1 MAAPYAAI
9 ALRHGAERLPLGVP
23 PRGGTI
29 SVHVIASGEDPAL
42 QCTIQVEGAPCRLL
56 VFGHLV
62 LGEHDFAHSGRVEV
76 DSVAK
81 RIAFRPDPDWLWG
94 QRYPDAVYHLVTST
108 PAAIDAIG
116 GDELLYADG
125 VARGTP
131 YVAFKTL
138 PTNEVRFA
146 VVGSMTD
153 PAEAQRLAEKY
164 AAGVEPAHV
173 LRVGQRVLDQL
184 YPQCPLQGPSVPTL
198 TVSTRFSPGSCTTPL
213 SI

>member
-1 MAAPYAAI
+1 MSSRPAMTPRCNARSKLRASRAASWCLAISFLASTTWPIPDGLKSI
-9 ALRHGAERLPLGVP
+9 ALR
-23 PRGGTI
+23 
-29 SVHVIASGEDPAL
+29 SASP
-42 QCTIQVEGAPCRLL
+42 
-56 VFGHLV
+56 
-62 LGEHDFAHSGRVEV
+62 SG
-76 DSVAK
+76 
-81 RIAFRPDPDWLWG
+81 PDPDWLWG

-125 VARGTP
+125 IARGTP

-153 PAEAQRLAEKY
+153 PAEAQRLADKY

-173 LRVGQRVLDQL
+173 LESANAFWTGVIGKA
-184 YPQCPLQGPSVPTL
+184 LQGPS
-198 TVSTRFSPGSCTTPL
+198 S
-213 SI
+213 